1 MIEVFRY
8 VTESGR
14 EPVTEWLQSL
24 QDKRAQAKIRV
35 RLKRLEAGMFGDC
48 EPVGDGVLELRE
60 HLGAGYRVYFGRHG
74 KAVVILLCGG
84 SKKMKAAVAHHAR
97 EVAELRADRELAV
110 EYLKAAM
117 ESLDDPD
124 DRAAGLLALR
134 TIAEAYGGLGAV
146 AAEAGI
152 SRESLYRALSAKG
165 NPTLKTILAVLKAVG
180 MRLSVEPDER
190 LAA

>member
-35 RLKRLEAGMFGDC
+35 RLKRLEAGIFGDC

-84 SKKMKAAVAHHAR
+84 SKKTQPSDIKTAR
-97 EVAELRADRELAV
+97 QYWADWKR
-110 EYLKAAM
+110 
-117 ESLDDPD
+117 
-124 DRAAGLLALR
+124 RQ
-134 TIAEAYGGLGAV
+134 I
-146 AAEAGI
+146 
-152 SRESLYRALSAKG
+152 
-165 NPTLKTILAVLKAVG
+165 
-180 MRLSVEPDER
+180 
-190 LAA
+190 

>member
-1 MIEVFRY
+1 MIEVFPY

-84 SKKMKAAVAHHAR
+84 SKKTQPSDIKTAR
-97 EVAELRADRELAV
+97 QYWADWKR
-110 EYLKAAM
+110 
-117 ESLDDPD
+117 
-124 DRAAGLLALR
+124 RQ
-134 TIAEAYGGLGAV
+134 I
-146 AAEAGI
+146 
-152 SRESLYRALSAKG
+152 
-165 NPTLKTILAVLKAVG
+165 
-180 MRLSVEPDER
+180 
-190 LAA
+190 

>member
-14 EPVTEWLQSL
+14 EPVKEWLQSL

-84 SKKMKAAVAHHAR
+84 SKKTQPSDIKTAR
-97 EVAELRADRELAV
+97 QYWADWKR
-110 EYLKAAM
+110 
-117 ESLDDPD
+117 
-124 DRAAGLLALR
+124 RQ
-134 TIAEAYGGLGAV
+134 I
-146 AAEAGI
+146 
-152 SRESLYRALSAKG
+152 
-165 NPTLKTILAVLKAVG
+165 
-180 MRLSVEPDER
+180 
-190 LAA
+190 